1 MHKSKKSRGNVTVPC
16 DWAHFA
22 DYQWR
27 VQASLGVRVPFLE
40 VQTKTEVPYYAISI
54 MVLKAPFSLS
64 HTSQNNKNVFQK
76 HFQAEN
82 CKWKFIVCQYWPLC
96 ESHSAC
102 WFDSVVRFRVF
113 GIPAKVRGQ
122 DGPLCCSDESRE
134 QRKVSHRHV
143 ASTWEYGSRIW
154 ILKLFI
160 IAVLF
165 WKKHKKKGGLP
176 NEQRVKQVQQQPLSS
191 IWAHRRHV
199 KVNQTQ
205 RVMTRLVQHRRDSDN
220 TL

>member
-1 MHKSKKSRGNVTVPC
+1 M
-16 DWAHFA
+16 
-22 DYQWR
+22 
-27 VQASLGVRVPFLE
+27 E
-40 VQTKTEVPYYAISI
+40 VYCVS
-54 MVLKAPFSLS
+54 VLALVWIPQCML
-64 HTSQNNKNVFQK
+64 
-76 HFQAEN
+76 
-82 CKWKFIVCQYWPLC
+82 
-96 ESHSAC
+96 
-102 WFDSVVRFRVF
+102 VRFSRQ
-113 GIPAKVRGQ
+113 IQSLWSCSLKVREQ
-122 DGPLCCSDESRE
+122 DGPLCCSDKSRE
-134 QRKVSHRHV
+134 QLKVSHRHV

-165 WKKHKKKGGLP
+165 WKKQKKGRLL

-220 TL
+220 TLSDKQLPVVNSYFVSTAHYFN